1 MARIAGVDLP
11 RNKRIEIALT
21 YIYGVGR
28 ITSNQIL
35 SKAGINPG
43 LRSDALTDE
52 QVKKIRDI
60 LNEDYKV
67 EGPLRTEVQMHI
79 KRLIDIGCYRGT
91 RHKKGLPAR
100 GQNTRNNARTRRGK
114 RKASPSKKK
123 A

>member
-21 YIYGVGR
+21 YIYGIGR
-28 ITSNQIL
+28 ITSNEIL
-35 SKAGINPG
+35 SKAKISPD
-43 LRSDALTDE
+43 LRSDSLTDE

-60 LNEDYKV
+60 INEEYKV
-67 EGPLRTEVQMHI
+67 EGPLRTEVQMNI

-100 GQNTRNNARTRRGK
+100 GQNTRNNARTRRAK
-114 RKASPSKKK
+114 RKSSPSKKK